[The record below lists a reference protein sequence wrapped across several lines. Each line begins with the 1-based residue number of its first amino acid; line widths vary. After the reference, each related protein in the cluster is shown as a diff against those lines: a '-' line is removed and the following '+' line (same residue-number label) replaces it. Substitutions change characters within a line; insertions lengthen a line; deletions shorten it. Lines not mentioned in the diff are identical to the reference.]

1 MRMKVAL
8 APLALVMASALT
20 TQAWAQG
27 TPQTIDTMD
36 NVVDW
41 PAKASDSVTTF
52 SKEVAGTK
60 GKAVQLAY
68 DFGKVSGYAFI
79 RRPVEINFPHNYELR
94 FKVRGTGGRNDFQV
108 KLTDASGDNVWWHV
122 FPDFR
127 PSGKWQEISIGAGDI
142 EFAWGPIAD
151 KTLRK
156 AAAMEFVVARNRDG
170 GAGTI
175 EIDDV
180 RLVPLAG
187 DPVKTSAET
196 TPLNDELAALA
207 KAAPRGE
214 YPRAYVG
221 EQPYWTLAGS
231 DGGVANALISEDGA
245 IEPYKGSFSLEPF
258 VFEDG
263 KRFDWSSV
271 TIRQSLEEDDLPIPS
286 VEWTTPNFRLDT
298 TLLVGHDSP
307 VVMGGYRLTNISK
320 ERRKFTLLLAARPMQ
335 VNPPRQFLSQ
345 RGGASRVESAEW
357 TGRDIE
363 MIQSEGEGD
372 PKVTRIVRPSLAPSF
387 AYVLGGSGLP
397 GVKERSGVDGVA
409 GGGLNSGAMFFEFD
423 LAPGERKFVSV
434 AFAEKGGAFGQWDQV
449 HAATK
454 KHWRE
459 TLDRVAITVPQEKQ
473 WLADTVQTSLAH
485 ILMSRQGP
493 MLKPGTR
500 SYNRAWIRDGAMIGE
515 GLLRL
520 GRPDVAREFSDW
532 YRGHLFDNG
541 KVPCCVDFRG
551 ADPVPENDSQGE
563 YIFLATELYR
573 YTGDK
578 AALEKDWSAV
588 LGAVNYMDELRLS
601 ERTPANQTPDR
612 QMLYGLM
619 PPSISH
625 EGYSAKAQY
634 SLWDDFWALRGYK
647 DAADVARWLGKPEAG
662 KIAASRD
669 QFAGDLHKAILA
681 SAQHFNIDYIPGA
694 TSLGDFDATST
705 TIGLDPGGEQSRLDP
720 KLLNRTFETYWE
732 RFIARRDGKL
742 GWNDY
747 TPYELRN
754 VSAFI
759 RLGWRD
765 RADALLEFFK
775 NDRRPQA
782 WNQWAEVVGKERRE
796 IRFIGDMPHAWIS
809 SDYIRAAL
817 DMFAYEDHDKHAL
830 VLGAGFDADWL
841 IGEGVA
847 IKGLATPYGSLDFG
861 MRGNAAKLSAN
872 ISSDANP
879 PGGFILP
886 WPFDGTPPSAKI
898 NGKTAQW
905 QGRNLPIKA
914 TGKPIQIEI
923 GR

>member
-1 MRMKVAL
+1 MKMKIVL
-8 APLALVMASALT
+8 APLALVMAATLATSA
-20 TQAWAQG
+20 AAQDA
-27 TPQTIDTMD
+27 PLTIDTMD
-36 NVVDW
+36 IITNW
-41 PAKASDSVTTF
+41 PAKASDGVTTS
-52 SKEVAGTK
+52 SKQVAGQK

-79 RRPVEINFPHNYELR
+79 LRPIEIEFPHNYELR

-108 KLTDASGDNVWWHV
+108 KMTDASGDNVWWRV

-127 PSGKWQEISIGAGDI
+127 PSSEWQEMRIGAGDI
-142 EFAWGPIAD
+142 EFAWGPTTD
-151 KTLRK
+151 KNLHKTAVL
-156 AAAMEFVVARNRDG
+156 EFVVARNRDG

-180 RLVPLAG
+180 QLVPLQG
-187 DPVKTSAET
+187 DPVKRTAET
-196 TPLNDELAALA
+196 TPLNDELTARA

-214 YPRAYVG
+214 YPRAYLG

-231 DGGVANALISEDGA
+231 DGGMANALISEDGA
-245 IEPYKGSFSLEPF
+245 VEPYKGGFSVEPF
-258 VFEDG
+258 VFEGG
-263 KRFDWSSV
+263 KRFDWSNI
-271 TIRQSLEEDDLPIPS
+271 TARQSLEEDDLPIPS
-286 VEWTTPNFRLDT
+286 VEWTAPNFTLKT
-298 TLLVGHDSP
+298 TLLASHNNNAVLS
-307 VVMGGYRLTNISK
+307 GYTLTNISK
-320 ERRKFTLLLAARPMQ
+320 ERRKLTLLLAARPMQ

-345 RGGASRVESAEW
+345 RGGASAIESAEW

-363 MIQSEGEGD
+363 LVQPQGEGD
-372 PKVTRIVRPSLAPSF
+372 PPVLRIIRPSIAPSRAFVLDSNVPSLAE
-387 AYVLGGSGLP
+387 G
-397 GVKERSGVDGVA
+397 GVDGIA
-409 GGGLNSGAMFFEFD
+409 GEGLNSGALFYNFD
-423 LAPGERKFVSV
+423 LAPGESKFVSLS
-434 AFAEKGGAFGQWDQV
+434 FANEGGAFGEWNSIYT
-449 HAATK
+449 ATK
-454 KHWRE
+454 AHWRE
-459 TLDRVAITVPQEKQ
+459 TLDRVTITVPEEKQ

-485 ILMSRQGP
+485 ILMSRDGP

-520 GRPDVAREFSDW
+520 GRGDVAREFSDW

-578 AALEKDWSAV
+578 VALEKDWSAIK
-588 LGAVNYMDELRLS
+588 GAVKYMDELRLS
-601 ERTPANQTPDR
+601 ERTPMNQTPDR

-647 DAADVARWLGKPEAG
+647 DAADVAQWLGKTEAD

-681 SAQHFNIDYIPGA
+681 SVNHFNIDYIPGA

-720 KLLNRTFETYWE
+720 KLLNRTFETYWQ
-732 RFIARRDGKL
+732 RFVARRDGKL

-796 IRFIGDMPHAWIS
+796 VRFIGDMPHAWIS

-817 DMFAYEDHDKHAL
+817 DMFAYENHDDHSL
-830 VLGAGFDADWL
+830 ILGAGFDADWL
-841 IGEGVA
+841 IGEGVS
-847 IKGLATPYGSLDFG
+847 IKGLATPYGKIDFA
-861 MRGNAAKLSAN
+861 MRGNAARLSAT
-872 ISSDANP
+872 ISGDAVP
-879 PGGFILP
+879 SGGFILP
-886 WPFDGTPPSAKI
+886 WPFDGALPLAKV
-898 NGKTAQW
+898 NGKVVEW

-914 TGKPIQIEI
+914 TGKPIQIEV

>member
-1 MRMKVAL
+1 MKLKFVFAPMVLVLSSAAL
-8 APLALVMASALT
+8 ASAAL
-20 TQAWAQG
+20 AQG
-27 TPQTIDTMD
+27 APKTIDTMD
-36 NVVDW
+36 SVTNW
-41 PAKASDSVTTF
+41 PAEASDGVTTS
-52 SKEVAGTK
+52 SKEVSGQK

-79 RRPVEINFPHNYELR
+79 RRPVEISFPHNYELR
-94 FKVRGTGGRNDFQV
+94 FKVRGTGGRNDLQV
-108 KLTDASGDNVWWHV
+108 KMTDASGDNVWWHV

-127 PSGKWQEISIGAGDI
+127 PTEEWQEIVIGAGDI

-175 EIDDV
+175 VIDDV

-187 DPVKTSAET
+187 DPVKTKAET
-196 TPLNDELAALA
+196 TPLNDELEKLA

-214 YPRAYVG
+214 FPRAYVG

-231 DGGVANALISEDGA
+231 DGGQANALILEDGA
-245 IEPYKGSFSLEPF
+245 IEPEKGRFSVEPF

-263 KRFDWSSV
+263 KRFDWSNV
-271 TIRQSLEEDDLPIPS
+271 TTRQSLEEDDLPIPS

-298 TLLVGHDSP
+298 TLLAGNSGD
-307 VVMGGYRLTNISK
+307 VMSGYKLTNISK
-320 ERRKFTLLLAARPMQ
+320 ERRKLTLLLAVRPMQ

-345 RGGASRVESAEW
+345 RGGASPISAI
-357 TGRDIE
+357 GRDGQDIAVT
-363 MIQSEGEGD
+363 QWEGD
-372 PKVTRIVRPSLAPSF
+372 NEPPVITYIRPSQQPNFVTMNAGAQVPRLNDPQVQRVGAENELAS
-387 AYVLGGSGLP
+387 
-397 GVKERSGVDGVA
+397 A
-409 GGGLNSGAMFFEFD
+409 GMFYTLD
-423 LAPGERKFVSV
+423 LAPGQSQFVSLSFV
-434 AFAEKGGAFGQWDQV
+434 PNEGEHGEWSPI
-449 HAATK
+449 HSATK
-454 KHWRE
+454 AYWRE
-459 TLDRVAITVPQEKQ
+459 TLDRVAITVPEEKQ

-520 GRPDVAREFSDW
+520 GRGDVAREFSDW

-612 QMLYGLM
+612 KMLYGLM

-647 DAADVARWLGKPEAG
+647 DAADVAQWLGKPEAR

-681 SAQHFNIDYIPGA
+681 SVNHFKIDYIPGA

-720 KLLNRTFETYWE
+720 TLLNRTFETYWE
-732 RFIARRDGKL
+732 RFVARRDGKL

-817 DMFAYEDHDKHAL
+817 DMFAYENHDNHAL

-847 IKGLATPYGSLDFG
+847 IKGLATPYGKIDFA
-861 MRGNAAKLSAN
+861 MRGNAGKLSATIGGN
-872 ISSDANP
+872 ANP

-886 WPFDGTPPSAKI
+886 WPFDGTPPSAKV
-898 NGKTAQW
+898 NGKAVKW
-905 QGRNLPIKA
+905 QGRNLIIAPTKKII
-914 TGKPIQIEI
+914 TIEI
-923 GR
+923 DK

>member
-1 MRMKVAL
+1 MNGKLFL
-8 APLALVMASALT
+8 APLLLSVSSVTL
-20 TQAWAQG
+20 AQG
-27 TPQTIDTMD
+27 APKTIDTMD
-36 NVVDW
+36 NVANW
-41 PAKASDSVTTF
+41 PAEASDGVTTS
-52 SKEVAGTK
+52 SKEVAGQK

-79 RRPVEINFPHNYELR
+79 RHPVAIDFPHNYELR

-127 PSGKWQEISIGAGDI
+127 PTSEWQEIAIGAGDV

-187 DPVKTSAET
+187 DPVKTTAET

-231 DGGVANALISEDGA
+231 DGGMANALISEDGA
-245 IEPYKGSFSLEPF
+245 IEPAKGRFSVEPF
-258 VFEDG
+258 VFEGD
-263 KRFDWSSV
+263 KRFDWSNV
-271 TIRQSLEEDDLPIPS
+271 TTRQSLEEDDLPIPS
-286 VEWTTPNFRLDT
+286 VEWATPNFRLDT
-298 TLLVGHDSP
+298 TLLTGHHDGS
-307 VVMGGYRLTNISK
+307 VLGGYKLTNISK
-320 ERRKFTLLLAARPMQ
+320 ERRKLTLLLAVRPMQ

-345 RGGASRVESAEW
+345 RGGASPISAIGQDGQGIAV
-357 TGRDIE
+357 TQI
-363 MIQSEGEGD
+363 EGD
-372 PKVTRIVRPSLAPSF
+372 NEPPIITYIRPSKHPNFVTMNAGAAVPRLNDQRTPRIAAQKELAS
-387 AYVLGGSGLP
+387 
-397 GVKERSGVDGVA
+397 A
-409 GGGLNSGAMFFEFD
+409 GMFYTFD
-423 LAPGERKFVSV
+423 LAPGESQFVSLS
-434 AFAEKGGAFGQWDQV
+434 FAPNEGEHREWSTV

-454 KHWRE
+454 AYWRE

-485 ILMSRQGP
+485 ILMSRAGP

-520 GRPDVAREFSDW
+520 GRPDVAREFSNW

-578 AALEKDWSAV
+578 VALEKDWSAIK
-588 LGAVNYMDELRLS
+588 GAVNYMDKLRLS
-601 ERTPANQTPDR
+601 ERSSANQTPER
-612 QMLYGLM
+612 KMLYGLM

-647 DAADVARWLGKPEAG
+647 DAADVAQWLGKAEANQ
-662 KIAASRD
+662 IAASRD
-669 QFAGDLHKAILA
+669 EFASDLHKAILA
-681 SAQHFNIDYIPGA
+681 SVQHFNIDYIPGA

-705 TIGLDPGGEQSRLDP
+705 TIGLDPGGEQSRLDQT
-720 KLLNRTFETYWE
+720 LLNRTFETYWE
-732 RFIARRDGKL
+732 RFVARRDGKL

-817 DMFAYEDHDKHAL
+817 DMFAYENHDDHAL

-841 IGEGVA
+841 IGDGVS
-847 IKGLATPYGSLDFG
+847 IKGLATPYGQLDFA
-861 MRGNAAKLSAN
+861 MRGNAAKLSVT
-872 ISSDANP
+872 ISGDAKP

-886 WPFDGTPPSAKI
+886 WPFDGTLPSAKV
-898 NGKTAQW
+898 NGKAAKW
-905 QGRNLPIKA
+905 QGRNLHVPASGNTIM
-914 TGKPIQIEI
+914 IEV